1 MARPGPVADLFATPA
16 PAAPLADQLR
26 PQRLADVV
34 GQPKLVGPDGVLTR
48 MLAHGRLASL
58 ILWGPPGTGK
68 TSIARLLAAAAN
80 LRFAPMSALQA
91 GVAELRRAFDEAARA
106 RARGEGTLLFVDE
119 VHRFSRTQQDAL
131 LPPVEDG
138 TVTFVGATTENPSFA
153 LAGALLSRCQVLV
166 LHRLDDDAL
175 EALLA
180 RAEVAADHALPLTP
194 EARAALRAMADGDG
208 RQVLLLAEQVLLH
221 EGTPLDPAGLAGLV
235 SRRAAQHDRAGDW
248 HYDLLSA
255 LHKSLRAS
263 DTDAALYWLARLLAG
278 GEDPRVAA
286 RRMVRFATEDVGLA
300 DPQALPM
307 ALAAWQA
314 YERLGSPEGELALAA
329 AAAYLGTAPKSNAL
343 YAAMKEATT
352 AARDSGSLSPRAHS
366 VNAPTRLMRDLG
378 RAEGYA
384 YDHDAPDAFSGQDHF
399 PKGLERRAF
408 YRPSDRGFE
417 REVAR
422 RLAHWA
428 SVREGQQ

>member
-1 MARPGPVADLFATPA
+1 MAPPGPVADLFATPA

-48 MLAHGRLASL
+48 MLAHERLASL

-68 TSIARLLAAAAN
+68 TSIARLLAAAAH

-180 RAEVAADHALPLTP
+180 RAEAAADHDLPLTP
-194 EARAALRAMADGDG
+194 EARATLRAMADGDG

-221 EGTPLDPAGLAGLV
+221 EGAPLDPAGLAALV

-248 HYDLLSA
+248 HFDLLSA

-352 AARDSGSLSPRAHS
+352 AARDSGSLSPRVHS
-366 VNAPTRLMRDLG
+366 VNAPTRLMRELG
-378 RAEGYA
+378 RAKGYA

-399 PKGLERRAF
+399 PEGLARRAF

>member
-1 MARPGPVADLFATPA
+1 MVRPDADLFAAPA
-16 PAAPLADQLR
+16 PAAPLADRLR
-26 PQRLADVV
+26 PQRLAEIV
-34 GQPKLVGPDGVLTR
+34 GQPKVVGPDGALSR
-48 MLAHGRLASL
+48 MLVRGRLPSL

-68 TSIARLLAAAAN
+68 TSIARLLAAEAGH
-80 LRFAPMSALQA
+80 RFAPFSALQA
-91 GVAELRRAFDEAARA
+91 GVAELRRAFEEASLA

-119 VHRFSRTQQDAL
+119 VHRFNRAQQDAL

-138 TVTFVGATTENPSFA
+138 TITFVGATTENPSFA

-166 LHRLDDDAL
+166 LHRLGDDAL
-175 EALLA
+175 EALLE
-180 RAEVAADHALPLTP
+180 RAEADAGHPLPLTP

-221 EGTPLDPAGLAGLV
+221 DGAPLDPAGLAALV
-235 SRRAAQHDRAGDW
+235 SRRAVQHDRAGDW

-263 DTDAALYWLARLLAG
+263 DTDAALYWLARMLAA

-286 RRMVRFATEDVGLA
+286 RRLVRFAAEDVGLA
-300 DPQALPM
+300 DPQALPL

-314 YERLGSPEGELALAA
+314 YERLGSPEGELAIAEA
-329 AAAYLGTAPKSNAL
+329 VAYLGTAPKSNAL
-343 YAAMKEATT
+343 YAAMKDASA
-352 AARDSGSLSPRAHS
+352 AARASGSLSPRAHS

-384 YDHDAPDAFSGQDHF
+384 YDHDAPGAFSGQDHF
-399 PKGLERRAF
+399 PEGLPRRDF
-408 YRPSDRGFE
+408 YQPSDRGFE
-417 REVAR
+417 REIGR

-428 SVREGQQ
+428 SLREARE